1 MIEIRDKEDG
11 RVIGSVSETQ
21 LQFLIDQLE
30 EESDADV
37 DYYIQPE
44 TLDMFADQG
53 IDPALLALLRTA
65 LGSREGMVIAWSR
78 R

>member
-30 EESDADV
+30 EESPSDV

-65 LGSREGMVIAWSR
+65 LGSREGMVIEWSR